1 METAMTTGLIGLVRR
16 SFAVAVLGLL
26 AVTEAGADARGDA
39 IRAFEQRQDRVALGM
54 LQAAVKA
61 APDDAELQAY
71 LGRAYTRAAQGEPA
85 VAALTRAIELAPAKA
100 EYHMYMVA
108 AIGQQISTVGMF
120 KKLSLGKQVKEHS
133 ERAVTLDPN
142 SVRARESLM
151 QFHIQAPGI
160 AGGSME
166 KAREQ
171 AAAIAKLS
179 PAEGLRIDAILA
191 RADKKP
197 EAEVVAAWEKAIA
210 APGASDDARM
220 QYAFYLQAQE
230 KWDGAF
236 AQFDAL
242 AKKNA
247 GALYQVGRTAAMSGK
262 NLEAGEKALRAYLET
277 GPKSENDPA
286 IEAAHW
292 RLGLVL
298 ERAKRRDEARAK
310 YQAALKEN
318 PDFQQAKDALDKLD

>member
-1 METAMTTGLIGLVRR
+1 MNKYRVALSALV
-16 SFAVAVLGLL
+16 LL
-26 AVTEAGADARGDA
+26 ASGSALADARTDA
-39 IRAFEQRQDRVALGM
+39 IKAFESRQDRVALGL
-54 LQAAVKA
+54 LQAAAKA
-61 APDDAELQAY
+61 APDDAELHAY
-71 LGRAYTRAAQGEPA
+71 LGRAYTRAAQGEA
-85 VAALTRAIELAPAKA
+85 AMAALARAIELAPAKA
-100 EYHMYMVA
+100 EYHIHMVS
-108 AIGQQISTVGMF
+108 AIGQQVTQVGMF
-120 KKLSLGKQVKEHS
+120 KKMGLAKQVREHA
-133 ERAVTLDPN
+133 ERAVALDPG

-151 QFHIQAPGI
+151 QFYVQAPGI
-160 AGGSME
+160 AGGSMD

-171 AAAIAKLS
+171 AAAIAKLNA
-179 PAEGLRIDAILA
+179 AEGLRIEAILA

-197 EAEVVAAWEKAIA
+197 DAEVVQAWERAIA

-220 QYAFYLQAQE
+220 QYAFYLQGKE
-230 KWDGAF
+230 KWEAAF

-277 GPKSENDPA
+277 GPKAENDPA

-298 ERAKRRDEARAK
+298 EKAKRPDEARAQ

>member
-1 METAMTTGLIGLVRR
+1 MNKLLLPAAAAL
-16 SFAVAVLGLL
+16 ALL
-26 AVTEAGADARGDA
+26 AGGEALADARADA
-39 IRAFEQRQDRVALGM
+39 IKAFDARQDRAALAQ
-54 LQAAVKA
+54 LQALAKTT
-61 APDDAELQAY
+61 PDDAELQDY
-71 LGRAYTRAAQGEPA
+71 LGRALTRAAQGEAA
-85 VAALTRAIELAPAKA
+85 VAALTRAVELAPQKA
-100 EYHMYMVA
+100 EYHLHLVSA
-108 AIGQQISTVGMF
+108 LGVQVSQVGML
-120 KKLSLGKQVKEHS
+120 KKMSIAKQVREHAA
-133 ERAVTLDPN
+133 RAVELDPA

-151 QFHIQAPGI
+151 QFYIQAPGI
-160 AGGSME
+160 AGGSMD

-171 AAAIAKLS
+171 AAAIARLNA
-179 PAEGLRIDAILA
+179 AEGLRIDAILA

-197 EAEVVAAWEKAIA
+197 DAEIVAAWEKAIA

-230 KWDGAF
+230 QWEAAF

-262 NLEAGEKALRAYLET
+262 NLEGGEKALRAYLET
-277 GPKSENDPA
+277 GPKAENDPA

-298 ERAKRRDEARAK
+298 EKAKRRDEARAQ
-310 YQAALKEN
+310 YQAALKQN
-318 PDFQQAKDALDKLD
+318 PDFQQAQDALDKLE